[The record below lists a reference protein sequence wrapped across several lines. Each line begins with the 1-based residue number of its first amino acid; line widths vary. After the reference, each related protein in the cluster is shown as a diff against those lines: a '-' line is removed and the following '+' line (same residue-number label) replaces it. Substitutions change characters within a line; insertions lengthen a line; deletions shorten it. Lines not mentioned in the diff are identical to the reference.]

1 MNDIYEASK
10 SFHAILY
17 ADDAS
22 LYSSLG
28 SFNVNLTGNNS
39 DKHTLSIKI
48 NNELSNIQEWLN
60 INKLSLNVNKTKY
73 MIFHNYQRDIKSCIP
88 DVRINNQ
95 SIERVSEFN
104 LLGLTIDE
112 HLNWNAHIQKISN
125 KIDKS
130 IGVMNRLKRYLPLS
144 ILRTLYNALV
154 SPHFQISILNWGFK
168 ANKIVRLQKRVI
180 RVITNS
186 KYNAHVEPLLKKLNL
201 LKISDIFRNS
211 LLKLYYKYKSGN
223 LPHYVMLMFSTEPN
237 VHRYNTRSNTILNQ
251 PITNL
256 FGSEKCLRY
265 HLPRLVEETDSNILE
280 KVDSHCYTGFSIYL
294 KKPCTKLQ
302 VWMQPAKLLHVP
314 KCTTLIWNM
323 DVVCL
328 FIYFLFALLYI
339 DYISYLFF
347 PLFLPYSFSFFF
359 HFVSLFLYCSSS
371 FIIVVFDDTH
381 L

>member
-1 MNDIYEASK
+1 MNDIYEASN

-17 ADDAS
+17 ADDTS

-104 LLGLTIDE
+104 FLGLTIDE

-125 KIDKS
+125 KIAKS
-130 IGVMNRLKRYLPLS
+130 IGIINRLKRYLPLS
-144 ILRTLYNALV
+144 ILRTLYNAFVL
-154 SPHFQISILNWGFK
+154 PHFQFSILNWGFK
-168 ANKIVRLQKRVI
+168 ANKIVRLQKRAI

-223 LPHYVMLMFSTEPN
+223 LPHYVMHMFSTKSN
-237 VHRYNTRSNTILNQ
+237 VHRYNTRSNAILNH
-251 PITNL
+251 PVTNL
-256 FGSEKCLRY
+256 FGSEKCVRY
-265 HLPRLVEETDSNILE
+265 HLPRLVEETDSDILE
-280 KVDSHCYTGFSIYL
+280 KVDSHCYTGFSIYIR
-294 KKPCTKLQ
+294 KICVQSYKSECNQPNCYTCQ
-302 VWMQPAKLLHVP
+302 NVPRWYEIWMLYVFFFLHYYVFIIF
-314 KCTTLIWNM
+314 LIFFP
-323 DVVCL
+323 
-328 FIYFLFALLYI
+328 FIP
-339 DYISYLFF
+339 SLFF
-347 PLFLPYSFSFFF
+347 FFF
-359 HFVSLFLYCSSS
+359 LSCCFFVPLLF
-371 FIIVVFDDTH
+371 
-381 L
+381 